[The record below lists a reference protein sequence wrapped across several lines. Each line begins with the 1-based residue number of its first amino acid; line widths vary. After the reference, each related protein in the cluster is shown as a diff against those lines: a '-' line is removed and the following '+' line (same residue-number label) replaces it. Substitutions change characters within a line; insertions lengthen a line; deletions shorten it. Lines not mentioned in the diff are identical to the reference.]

1 MGKNKS
7 ILLCILGS
15 FILSLTNNPMFQYAK
30 LGLFPGGYA
39 GYILG
44 EVLVYASRI
53 IALVGYITLF
63 LFAILLIVNNIK
75 IMRDLNNEKD

>member
-1 MGKNKS
+1 MKRNKS

-15 FILSLTNNPMFQYAK
+15 FILSLANNPMFEYAK

-39 GYILG
+39 GYKLG
-44 EVLVYASRI
+44 EVLVYSARI
-53 IALVGYITLF
+53 IALVGYVTLF